1 MILPAARRI
10 GAVIICAFADADTA
24 EPTLTVVAGGR
35 TAIYTPT
42 GLLALPSAT
51 SVSVPADFAYRRSMM
66 FRALPMSV
74 LLDGTAPDETVRI
87 AAVDRSRP
95 TPPAPALLPTG

>member
-10 GAVIICAFADADTA
+10 GAVIICAFAAAATA

-51 SVSVPADFAYRRSMM
+51 PVSVPADFAYRLSMM
-66 FRALPMSV
+66 FRAVPMSV
-74 LLDGTAPDETVRI
+74 LLDGTAPDETVRFV
-87 AAVDRSRP
+87 AVDGVR
-95 TPPAPALLPTG
+95 TTLPAPALLATG